1 MTTSEINNLIN
12 TRKEAY
18 NNLNNAIKN
27 GDSFNVTKYRKQYIA
42 LGKQIKAAKAAGVE
56 DDKIQEESEPVKQ
69 LATYLQEMKYYLSM
83 VTKNIQPGLMV
94 CGAPGIGKT
103 YNVLQ
108 FLKNNAY
115 VNKVNL
121 RIIKGACTAVELYT
135 ELFKMRKKG
144 DILLIDDA
152 DTLVGP
158 KAPEDTLSILKAA
171 LDSTSMGPGKL
182 VTYKSSRR
190 IVTTSQDD
198 EYQIPQEF
206 YYNGSIIILTNYN
219 IGQIDAALKGRVFS
233 QNIKTNNVEILKYI
247 KTLLK
252 NIEPESLS
260 LLSKIKAYDY
270 LMDIAKQNV
279 DMEISIR
286 SFITCAKIYEL
297 QVAMPEISDDQINQ
311 MIKEQVINQALR
323 GGKKF

>member
-18 NNLNNAIKN
+18 KNLNEAIKN
-27 GDSFNVTKYRKQYIA
+27 GDALNVTKYRKQYRA
-42 LGKQIKAAKAAGVE
+42 LGKQIKEAKAAGIE
-56 DDKIQEESEPVKQ
+56 EDKIQAEVESVKP

-83 VTKNIQPGLMV
+83 VTKNIQPGLIV

-108 FLKNNAY
+108 FLKKSAY
-115 VNKVNL
+115 MNKVNM

-135 ELFKMRKKG
+135 ELYKMRNKG
-144 DILLIDDA
+144 EILLIDDA
-152 DTLVGP
+152 DTLIGP

-182 VTYKSSRR
+182 VTYKSSRKV
-190 IVTTSQDD
+190 VTGRQDD
-198 EYQIPQEF
+198 EYNVPQEF

-219 IGQIDAALKGRVFS
+219 IGQIDTALKGRVFS
-233 QNIKTNNVEILKYI
+233 QNIKTNNVEILKYL
-247 KTLLK
+247 KTLMK
-252 NIEPESLS
+252 DIEPDSLS

-286 SFITCAKIYEL
+286 SFITCSKIYEL
-297 QVAMPEISDDQINQ
+297 QIAMPGISDEQINQ
-311 MIKEQVINQALR
+311 MIKEQVVNQALR

>member
-12 TRKEAY
+12 VRKEAY
-18 NNLNNAIKN
+18 KSLKEAIKN
-27 GDSFNVTKYRKQYIA
+27 GDRLNTTKYRKQYLA
-42 LGKQIKAAKAAGVE
+42 FGKEIKAAKEAGVE
-56 DDKIQEESEPVKQ
+56 EDKIQAEVETVKP
-69 LATYLQEMKYYLSM
+69 LSAYLQEMKYYLSM
-83 VTKNIQPGLMV
+83 VTNGIQPGLIV

-108 FLKNNAY
+108 FLKKNAY
-115 VNKVNL
+115 MNNVNMN
-121 RIIKGACTAVELYT
+121 IIKGACTAVELYT
-135 ELFKMRKKG
+135 ELYKMRGKG
-144 DILLIDDA
+144 EVLVIDDA

-182 VTYKSSRR
+182 VTYKSSRK
-190 IVTTSQDD
+190 IVTGHTSD
-198 EYQIPQEF
+198 EYNVPHEF

-219 IGQIDAALKGRVFS
+219 IGQIDTALKGRVFS
-233 QNIKTNNVEILKYI
+233 QNIKTNNVEILKYL
-247 KTLLK
+247 KTLMK
-252 NIEPESLS
+252 AIEPDSLS
-260 LLSKIKAYDY
+260 LLSKVKAYDY

-297 QVAMPEISDDQINQ
+297 QVAMPEIPDEQINR